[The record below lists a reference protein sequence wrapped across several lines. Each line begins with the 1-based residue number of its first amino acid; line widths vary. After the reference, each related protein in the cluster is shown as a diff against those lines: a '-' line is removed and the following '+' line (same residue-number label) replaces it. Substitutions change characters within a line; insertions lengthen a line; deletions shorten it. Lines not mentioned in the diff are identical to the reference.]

1 MICSLLP
8 LGALLSAAAASRM
21 SFSFS
26 FDASPA
32 AQRLL
37 QCVIDAGIGLF
48 ARQVP
53 LENSKK
59 SLQGSALRSRSLTS
73 MPCKEEFWAK
83 EGCIKRSKEESN
95 TSNDDSLRMWPFS
108 TKDRITCDPGAA
120 AILDEVL
127 GGSQVLPGDSGS
139 ERLPAVKKF
148 VGRIGITTG
157 CFMPSLC
164 PGR

>member
-73 MPCKEEFWAK
+73 MPCREESWAK
-83 EGCIKRSKEESN
+83 DRCIDRGKKDSN
-95 TSNDDSLRMWPFS
+95 ANNDHSLCMMAFF
-108 TKDRITCDPGAA
+108 
-120 AILDEVL
+120 
-127 GGSQVLPGDSGS
+127 QQ
-139 ERLPAVKKF
+139 
-148 VGRIGITTG
+148 RIG
-157 CFMPSLC
+157 
-164 PGR
+164 